1 MPRKGKEP
9 EMSYTLLRNYTEL
22 FQWMENGVLRKGF
35 NPPENADDKQ
45 RVPFFIRYVTAGGKC
60 EEGMVTCV
68 SVQPERL
75 QRKIKFVE
83 SGEIRIVYDYLVVE
97 VDGTRFTTH

>member
-1 MPRKGKEP
+1 MPKKEP

-22 FQWMENGVLRKGF
+22 FRWKDADGAERKGF
-35 NPPENADDKQ
+35 NPPGDAVEKE
-45 RVPFFIRYVTAGGKC
+45 RVPFYIRYVTSSGKV

-75 QRKIKFVE
+75 QRKIRFVA
-83 SGEIRIVYDYLVVE
+83 SGEIRIVYDYFVME

>member
-1 MPRKGKEP
+1 MPKKEP

-22 FQWMENGVLRKGF
+22 FRWKDAGGSEHKGF
-35 NPPENADDKQ
+35 NPPDDAVDKE
-45 RVPFFIRYVTAGGKC
+45 RVPFFIRYVTSSGKV

-75 QRKIKFVE
+75 QRKIRFVA
-83 SGEIRIVYDYLVVE
+83 SGEIRIVYDYLVME